1 VSRLVVELTNRCNLR
16 CGHCYDERH
25 AATGDLPSEVL
36 DKVLAEG
43 HECGIDHLSF
53 TGGEPTIHPDFDG
66 VVRRVCRA
74 GYTFSFVSNGVRIPR
89 IHALLVEYRRWFQ
102 GATFSLDGAR
112 EATHDALRGPGSYR
126 QVLRAAS
133 VCVVKDLPFTLNMVI
148 TAQNRGE
155 VAEMVELA
163 ARLGSG
169 GVRFGH
175 LMPSPDIAS
184 RGLEL
189 SLKER
194 RDVENEIWRLREIAS
209 VLVAMAPGYFSES
222 PFFPCA
228 PLELEEFNLDYRGNL
243 TLCCHLSGYR
253 RGAAGADVLG
263 DLRHMSLG
271 QALERFRQR
280 VRVYLADKR
289 DRVARGEL
297 GERDHFPCLYCVK
310 YLNLVPESAAVTD
323 QLLPRNQR
331 KASAAENPF

>member
-1 VSRLVVELTNRCNLR
+1 LSRLVVELTNRCNLR

-25 AATGDLPSEVL
+25 AATGDLSSEIL
-36 DKVLAEG
+36 DRILAEG
-43 HECGIDHLSF
+43 QVCGIDHLSF
-53 TGGEPTIHPDFDG
+53 TGGEPTIHPEFDG
-66 VVRRVCRA
+66 IVRRVCGA
-74 GYTFSFVSNGVRIPR
+74 GYTFSFVSNGVRVPK
-89 IHALLVEYRRWFQ
+89 IHPLLVEHRRWFQ

-133 VCVVKDLPFTLNMVI
+133 VCVVKNLSFTLNMVL
-148 TAQNRGE
+148 TARNRGE
-155 VAEMVELA
+155 VSEMVELA

-189 SLKER
+189 SLDER
-194 RDVENEIWRLREIAS
+194 RSVEAEIWRLRESAS
-209 VLVAMAPGYFSES
+209 VPVAMAPGYFSES

-253 RGAAGADVLG
+253 RGATGADVLG
-263 DLRHMSLG
+263 NLRRMSLA

-280 VRVYLADKR
+280 VGVYLADKR
-289 DRVARGEL
+289 DRVARGEFSEL
-297 GERDHFPCLYCVK
+297 DHFPCLYCVK
-310 YLNLVPESAAVTD
+310 YMDKVSRLSPLASHPRSSATATGG
-323 QLLPRNQR
+323 P
-331 KASAAENPF
+331 SC